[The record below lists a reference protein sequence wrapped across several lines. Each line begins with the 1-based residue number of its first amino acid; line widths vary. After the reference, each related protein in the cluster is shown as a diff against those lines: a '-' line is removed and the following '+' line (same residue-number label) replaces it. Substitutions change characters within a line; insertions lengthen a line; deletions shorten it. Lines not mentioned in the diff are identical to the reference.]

1 MLKVDL
7 NSDLGE
13 SFGGYQLGC
22 DGEIVKYISSA
33 NLACGWHAGDP
44 VVMEKSVDLCAEA
57 GVSVGAHPGYYDVMG
72 FGRRYMKLSP
82 EEARAYIKY
91 QLGALA
97 AFAKSRGVKIQH
109 LKAHGALGNAAL
121 KDEALAEAICRAVAE
136 VDPESIVMSLANCC
150 VVKTAARMGLR
161 WANEVFA
168 DRAYNEDYT
177 LVSRGKPGAVIHD
190 ASIDMSNPAP
200 SSYQAAAEMFGYRL
214 YGAVI
219 LVAGT
224 TTILGA
230 AAIFLSF
237 TKTYFRWIQEHERL
251 TAMIFIGVCT
261 VVDVFLG
268 QPVNLV
274 VAAGSINTLVLPFTM
289 LVMLIASHNKRIMGE
304 DYQHP
309 VWMTV
314 GAAAVFVLSAYL
326 STKNLPNLLALSQ

>member
-13 SFGGYQLGC
+13 SFGSYQLGC

-44 VVMEKSVDLCAEA
+44 VVMEKSVNLCAEA
-57 GVSVGAHPGYYDVMG
+57 GVSIGAHPGYYDVMG

-82 EEARAYIKY
+82 EEARTYIKY
-91 QLGALA
+91 QLGALT

-121 KDEALAEAICRAVAE
+121 KDETLAEAICRAVAE
-136 VDPESIVMSLANCC
+136 VAPEIIVMSLANCC

-190 ASIDMSNPAP
+190 AEFAVQRVVRMVKEKKVAAVTGKDLDIDCHSICVHGDTPEAVEIVKGLRKAIEAEGIAIAP
-200 SSYQAAAEMFGYRL
+200 LSE
-214 YGAVI
+214 VI
-219 LVAGT
+219 L
-224 TTILGA
+224 
-230 AAIFLSF
+230 
-237 TKTYFRWIQEHERL
+237 
-251 TAMIFIGVCT
+251 
-261 VVDVFLG
+261 
-268 QPVNLV
+268 
-274 VAAGSINTLVLPFTM
+274 
-289 LVMLIASHNKRIMGE
+289 
-304 DYQHP
+304 
-309 VWMTV
+309 
-314 GAAAVFVLSAYL
+314 
-326 STKNLPNLLALSQ
+326 